1 MNNVYLL
8 DCTLRDGGYCNK
20 WNFGSDSIPKII
32 KSLTESGID
41 IVECG
46 FITDKVLFDKGC
58 TKYPTVESVQ
68 TSNSEIYSDT
78 TFVAM
83 INYGEFD
90 AKSIPMRSLKTI
102 DGIRLAFH
110 KKNMNEALKYCSEIK
125 SKGYLV
131 FVQAMVSI
139 SYSDSEFLSLINKVN
154 DLEPYAFYI
163 VDSFGNI
170 QNKDLM
176 RYFYL
181 ADNNLKS
188 NVILGFHSH
197 NNLQLAYSNARSL
210 VEIHSSRSLIIDS
223 TIYGMGR
230 GAGNL
235 NTELFIQYLNNQY
248 GKKYNIKPL
257 LEVMDEIINKFY
269 LINPWGYSLPNYLS
283 AVNNAH
289 PNYATFF
296 SDKDCLT
303 IDAMNE
309 LFELMDPQKKLEFD
323 KTYAEKVYL
332 KYMESGKEFELH
344 EDDLARKVI
353 GSTILLIG
361 PAMSSKTKKDKVIN
375 YSKKE
380 NVVCVSINHAYLY
393 CKTDFI
399 FVSNMRRFINLSTDD
414 KKKSIITSN
423 IVSNEAFIRVNYRNL
438 LIDDELLSD
447 NAGLMA
453 IKLFHQLGANNIVLA
468 GFDGY
473 SYNSEDNYAD
483 SQMTLITKKAILE
496 ARNTNMSKILSEMY
510 QKGIISFLIEP
521 RYYTIQQDE

>member
-32 KSLTESGID
+32 ESLIDSGID

-46 FITDKVLFDKGC
+46 FVTDRVSFDKDC
-58 TKYPTVESVQ
+58 TKYPSVESVQ
-68 TSNSEIYSDT
+68 ISDSDVHLNA

-90 AKSIPMRSLKTI
+90 AKSIPVRSSKTI

-110 KKNMNEALKYCSEIK
+110 KKNIDEALKYCSEIK

-154 DLEPYAFYI
+154 ELEPYAFYI

-188 NVILGFHSH
+188 DIVVGFHSH

-210 VEIHSSRSLIIDS
+210 VEIHSNRSLIIDS

-235 NTELFIQYLNNQY
+235 NTELFIQYLNNHC

-257 LEVMDEIINKFY
+257 LEMMDEIINKFY

-289 PNYATFF
+289 PNYAAFF

-309 LFELMDPQKKLEFD
+309 LFELMDSQKKFEFD
-323 KTYAEKVYL
+323 KAYAEEMYL
-332 KYMESGKEFELH
+332 KYMESGKQSELH
-344 EDDLARKVI
+344 KDDLARKVI
-353 GSTILLIG
+353 DSTVLLIG
-361 PAMSSKTKKDKVIN
+361 PAMSSKTKKDKIID

-380 NVVCVSINHAYLY
+380 NVVCVSINHAYQY
-393 CKTDFI
+393 CETDFI
-399 FVSNMRRFINLSTDD
+399 FVSNMRRFMNLSTDD
-414 KKKSIITSN
+414 KRKSIITSN
-423 IVSNEAFIRVNYRNL
+423 IVSNEAFIRVNYRDL
-438 LIDDELLSD
+438 LINDELLSD

-483 SQMTLITKKAILE
+483 SQMTLITKKAILK
-496 ARNTNMSKILSEMY
+496 ARNVSMSRVLSEIY

-521 RYYTIQQDE
+521 RHYAIQQR